1 MECSWAND
9 YALCHKSRTLL
20 TASQKDIIFLH
31 FDIEKYSFGI
41 WKHKSIYN
49 RCIGRKTKLRQTQDQ
64 WINSKQMKYFL
75 DSLQNTVIFF
85 AANYNLLLILKKYA
99 NCKKKNRLNNLHH
112 FSARVPKTSTN
123 MFEDDGIKTTWK
135 KWINLFSI
143 RISRRVK

>member
-85 AANYNLLLILKKYA
+85 AANYNLLLILKKYE
-99 NCKKKNRLNNLHH
+99 NCKKKSSQQPSSFFRP
-112 FSARVPKTSTN
+112 SPKN
-123 MFEDDGIKTTWK
+123 FHKYKNGIKTTWK